1 MLDLVA
7 FGAAEDARRATRRVR
22 AMHRRV
28 RGELAAPAGRFA
40 AGTPYAAD
48 DPALLL
54 WILAA
59 LADSA
64 AVVYQRYVTALSAAE
79 REALWADYRLVGR
92 QFGLRAADMPS
103 TWDDF
108 QAYMLDMVEGEDLHV
123 TDEARDLAVQI
134 VMRPP
139 VPLRMRPV
147 LELAN
152 QITIGLLPPRLRRQY
167 GFAWD
172 PVRAVAIRGGAEYAK
187 RFVVPFLPERLRV
200 VPQRAAGRV
209 GREQHHRGEADPG
222 GATVGRRPPR
232 RVSYPGLLTS
242 ALARDPTTALG
253 TARPGAAG
261 TPSPRC
267 GSKRR
272 VPPTQRGRRT
282 RRYRGCIPPSS
293 DTTWLVM

>member
-1 MLDLVA
+1 MDVSESLFNDDSMLRRVIREQVVGLSGPRALLMQAAHPVAFAGFFAHTGALDEPYERLARTARVLDLIA
-7 FGAAEDARRATRRVR
+7 FGPAEDARRATRRVR

-28 RGELAAPAGRFA
+28 RGELAEPGGRFA

-64 AVVYQRYVTALSAAE
+64 AVVYQRYVTTLSAAE

-92 QFGLRAADMPS
+92 QFGLRAADMPP

-108 QAYMLDMVEGEDLHV
+108 QAYVLDMVEGEDLHV
-123 TDEARDLAVQI
+123 SQEARDLAVQI

-152 QITIGLLPPRLRRQY
+152 QITVGLLPPRLRRQY

-172 PVRAVAIRGGAEYAK
+172 PVRAVAIRSGAEYAK
-187 RFVVPFLPERLRV
+187 RFVVPLLPERLRL
-200 VPQRAAGRV
+200 VPSARRAA
-209 GREQHHRGEADPG
+209 A
-222 GATVGRRPPR
+222 
-232 RVSYPGLLTS
+232 
-242 ALARDPTTALG
+242 
-253 TARPGAAG
+253 
-261 TPSPRC
+261 
-267 GSKRR
+267 
-272 VPPTQRGRRT
+272 
-282 RRYRGCIPPSS
+282 
-293 DTTWLVM
+293 